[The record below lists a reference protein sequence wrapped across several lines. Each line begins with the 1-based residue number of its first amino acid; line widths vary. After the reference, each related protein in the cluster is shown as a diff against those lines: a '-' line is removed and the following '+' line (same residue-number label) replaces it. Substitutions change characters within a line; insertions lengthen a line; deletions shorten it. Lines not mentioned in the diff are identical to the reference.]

1 MKRWLAILVMVVLLA
16 AGLVVLTP
24 GRVTAQTTRHGGWA
38 DSIIWSLQSDGSQ
51 ATAAMDDGTL
61 DMWLY
66 FYGTQA
72 TLSAAQQDPNICL
85 ITVAGR
91 TEDILFN
98 PAATNATGACSTFNP
113 FLVAVVRTA
122 LK

>member
-1 MKRWLAILVMVVLLA
+1 MKKWLAILVMVALLA

-51 ATAAMDDGTL
+51 ATAAMDAGAL

-66 FYGTQA
+66 FYGKQV
-72 TLSAAQQDPNICL
+72 TLSAAQQDPNIGL
-85 ITVAGR
+85 ITVAVSTVDMRFGAAV
-91 TEDILFN
+91 TN
-98 PAATNATGACSTFNP
+98 PTAAWSTFNP
-113 FLVAVVRTA
+113 YQVREV
-122 LK
+122 